1 MMDPTINIMQKK
13 KKSSW
18 IIFLLVYVANSK
30 ILHCFVYFDMIQMLY
45 IFENIYLNIYI
56 LELKSLEAASPCFHD
71 YLSVPPPR
79 DEKNTYILLLY

>member
-1 MMDPTINIMQKK
+1 M
-13 KKSSW
+13 
-18 IIFLLVYVANSK
+18 
-30 ILHCFVYFDMIQMLY
+30 YFDMIQMLY

-71 YLSVPPPR
+71 YLSVPPSR